1 MSMDMSMDISSNM
14 IDYNEET
21 FTRTDYNGISVLVDS
36 NGYYSA
42 SKICKDNKKR
52 LFNWLRNDRTQ
63 ALLAMVSSKLGIP
76 IKSPE
81 LEASSSTNSTES
93 IEPDASS
100 SNLDKTGQSTE
111 ARFSASGKNS
121 LFLMYKRTTGGD
133 DVQLSNDLQG
143 WWIHPKLVHHLAEWA
158 NLEYA
163 WKVSEI
169 MDLINERLHLL
180 NTSLQE
186 EIDTLKQEN
195 QTLQDRV
202 DLLDQK
208 VSDAYDVNLVLHE
221 NTSNLMHDVN
231 DLKPRAVPAGT
242 NNKLLRIMIEDTTG
256 LCKIT
261 ANSFWTDDRFEEDG
275 YTVIKHYQF
284 PASMNVR
291 QILKNCSYIKRLYF
305 EHKYLDEICRI
316 IKSNKPLKEW

>member
-52 LFNWLRNDRTQ
+52 LYDWLRNDRTQ
-63 ALLAMVSSKLGIP
+63 ALLKAYSDRLDIP
-76 IKSPE
+76 IKS
-81 LEASSSTNSTES
+81 TD
-93 IEPDASS
+93 PDASS
-100 SNLDKTGQSTE
+100 SNLDITGQSTE
-111 ARFSASGKNS
+111 AGYPVSGKNS

-133 DVQLSNDLQG
+133 DVQLSNEFQG

-163 WKVSEI
+163 IKVGEI

-195 QTLQDRV
+195 QTLQERV

-221 NTSNLMHDVN
+221 NTTNLMHDVN

-242 NNKLLRIMIEDTTG
+242 NNKLLRIMIEDATG
-256 LCKIT
+256 LYKIT

-275 YTVIKHYQF
+275 YTVIKHYRF

-291 QILKNCSYIKRLYF
+291 QILKSCTYIKRLYF
-305 EHKYLDEICRI
+305 EHKHLDEICKI
-316 IKSNKPLKEW
+316 IKNSKPLEEW

>member
-52 LFNWLRNDRTQ
+52 FTNWLRNERTR
-63 ALLAMVSSKLGIP
+63 ALLDTYSRNLCISI
-76 IKSPE
+76 S
-81 LEASSSTNSTES
+81 ASDESTD
-93 IEPDASS
+93 PDASS
-100 SNLDKTGQSTE
+100 SNLDKTASNPD
-111 ARFSASGKNS
+111 ARFSVPGKNS

-133 DVQLSNDLQG
+133 DVQLSHELQG
-143 WWIHPKLVHHLAEWA
+143 WYIHPKLVHHLAEWA

-163 WKVSEI
+163 IKVSEI

-186 EIDTLKQEN
+186 EIYTLKQEN
-195 QTLQDRV
+195 QTLQERV

-221 NTSNLMHDVN
+221 NTTNLMHDVN

-242 NNKLLRIMIEDTTG
+242 NNKLLRIMIEDATG
-256 LCKIT
+256 LYKIT

-275 YTVIKHYQF
+275 YTVIKHYRF

-305 EHKYLDEICRI
+305 EHKHLDEICKI
-316 IKSNKPLKEW
+316 IKNSKPLEEW

>member
-1 MSMDMSMDISSNM
+1 MNMDMSIDISSDIIN
-14 IDYNEET
+14 YNEET

-52 LFNWLRNDRTQ
+52 FTNWLRNDRTQ
-63 ALLAMVSSKLGIP
+63 ALLEAYSRNLGI
-76 IKSPE
+76 
-81 LEASSSTNSTES
+81 S
-93 IEPDASS
+93 IRYPDARFSASGVSTSFNDSDAPS
-100 SNLDKTGQSTE
+100 SNLDKTGESMD
-111 ARFSASGKNS
+111 ARFSVSN
-121 LFLMYKRTTGGD
+121 LFLMYKRSVTGGD
-133 DVQLSNDLQG
+133 VQISNDLQG

-158 NLEYA
+158 NLDYA

-169 MDLINERLHLL
+169 MDLINERIHLL

-195 QTLQDRV
+195 QTLKDRV

-221 NTSNLMHDVN
+221 NASNLMHDVN

-242 NNKLLRIMIEDTTG
+242 NDKLLRIMIESKTG

-261 ANSFWTDDRFEEDG
+261 ANSFWTDDRFKDDG

-291 QILKNCSYIKRLYF
+291 QILKDCSYIKRLYF
-305 EHKYLDEICRI
+305 EYKHMDEICEI
-316 IKSNKPLKEW
+316 IKNNKPLKEW